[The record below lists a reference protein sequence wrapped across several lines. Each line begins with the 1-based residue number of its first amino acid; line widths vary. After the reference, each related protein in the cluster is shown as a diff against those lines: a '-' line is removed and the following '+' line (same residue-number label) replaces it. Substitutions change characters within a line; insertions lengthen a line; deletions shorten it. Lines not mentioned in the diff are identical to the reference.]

1 MIKHAE
7 GSKSITRGR
16 SYYTICDLRYCQ
28 KNKVT
33 FRNPDSHPLCNCLGY
48 FKEDC
53 SRSRCDCNWPIIVPV
68 RYVPFFMK
76 VGLPTA
82 DHCLEVFQGRGH
94 RVYLEVILVFPASL
108 INRVVWSSSF
118 LSPVRAHFSA
128 AQSGLHLYYLGGSG
142 TSNGPCCET

>member
-1 MIKHAE
+1 
-7 GSKSITRGR
+7 
-16 SYYTICDLRYCQ
+16 
-28 KNKVT
+28 
-33 FRNPDSHPLCNCLGY
+33 
-48 FKEDC
+48 
-53 SRSRCDCNWPIIVPV
+53 
-68 RYVPFFMK
+68 MK

-118 LSPVRAHFSA
+118 LSPARAHFSA

-142 TSNGPCCET
+142 TSNRACCET